1 MISAAAWIARGKA
14 ARNPTKYNVED
25 EAELERV
32 AKLTNVHFDDAK
44 EQLAKA
50 QKAAA
55 NWNREGQQQDEA
67 GDGWED
73 DDNDDDDEDIKDDE
87 KTAEA
92 AAGAGQEVVADDATM
107 DTDDANDLAKYNL
120 DSYDNDAEEESA
132 GQLGAFSNI
141 KGLQFYRNNDED
153 PYITMK
159 EEDEDEDREE
169 LEVLPTD
176 NLIVCAKTED
186 EVSLLEAYVYSS
198 EDSNLYVHHDLMLPS
213 FPLCLEWLDYK
224 PAGHGADQNSAP
236 GTKGNFIAVG
246 TMDPE
251 IEIWSMDVV
260 EGLFPD
266 ALLGR
271 RDLTEA
277 LNGPK
282 GTGKKSESPFL
293 GTEELQ
299 KSGLTISIPPI
310 QRRSC
315 PRPASPIQTTTLTPS
330 CLCHGTEPCRTCS
343 APPRQTRRSSCGTC
357 HARRRRRP
365 PRAVW
370 VPCDPLIQSTPTRS
384 RA

>member
-176 NLIVCAKTED
+176 NLIVCAKTETRCRSSRLMSTLPKTRISTCTTILCFPAFPCASSGSTTSRPATGQTRTAHQGQR
-186 EVSLLEAYVYSS
+186 ETSLRWAR
-198 EDSNLYVHHDLMLPS
+198 
-213 FPLCLEWLDYK
+213 W
-224 PAGHGADQNSAP
+224 
-236 GTKGNFIAVG
+236 I
-246 TMDPE
+246 
-251 IEIWSMDVV
+251 
-260 EGLFPD
+260 
-266 ALLGR
+266 
-271 RDLTEA
+271 
-277 LNGPK
+277 
-282 GTGKKSESPFL
+282 
-293 GTEELQ
+293 
-299 KSGLTISIPPI
+299 
-310 QRRSC
+310 RRS
-315 PRPASPIQTTTLTPS
+315 RSGAWMSLR
-330 CLCHGTEPCRTCS
+330 GCS
-343 APPRQTRRSSCGTC
+343 LMRF
-357 HARRRRRP
+357 
-365 PRAVW
+365 
-370 VPCDPLIQSTPTRS
+370 
-384 RA
+384 